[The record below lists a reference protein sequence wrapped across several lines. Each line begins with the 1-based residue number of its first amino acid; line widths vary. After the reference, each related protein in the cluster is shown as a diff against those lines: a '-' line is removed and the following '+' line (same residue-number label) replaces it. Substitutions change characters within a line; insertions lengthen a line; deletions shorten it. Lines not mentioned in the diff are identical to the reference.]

1 MALTAYC
8 SQTSNPIGTS
18 SNACASSIFG
28 GVRAEDPV
36 VLGDNFLRAWFSVYT
51 YNETG
56 SSVSL
61 AQATALTSNITD
73 VVSAAGR

>member
-1 MALTAYC
+1 M
-8 SQTSNPIGTS
+8 
-18 SNACASSIFG
+18 
-28 GVRAEDPV
+28 RAEDPV